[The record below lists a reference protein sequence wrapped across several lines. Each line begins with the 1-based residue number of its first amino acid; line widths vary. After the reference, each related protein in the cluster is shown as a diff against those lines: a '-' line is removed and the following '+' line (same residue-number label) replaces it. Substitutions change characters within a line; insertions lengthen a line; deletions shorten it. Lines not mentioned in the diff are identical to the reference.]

1 MYLRFGVDYSDSD
14 IAHESDDGE
23 SEFRHRIGAWGN
35 GETAAA
41 ASGASG
47 TKSSNEVRRKY
58 TKTELSVACC
68 HHIWKF

>member
-35 GETAAA
+35 GEAAT
-41 ASGASG
+41 ASGASA
-47 TKSSNEVRRKY
+47 TKSSNEVRRCDQK
-58 TKTELSVACC
+58 
-68 HHIWKF
+68 

>member
-35 GETAAA
+35 GEAAA
-41 ASGASG
+41 ASGASA
-47 TKSSNEVRRKY
+47 TKSSNEVRPRR
-58 TKTELSVACC
+58 
-68 HHIWKF
+68 

>member
-35 GETAAA
+35 GEAAA
-41 ASGASG
+41 ASGAGASA
-47 TKSSNEVRRKY
+47 TKSSNEVRR
-58 TKTELSVACC
+58 
-68 HHIWKF
+68 